1 MNILFRILIQ
11 AFEFKSD
18 FNHPG
23 EQGCLERY
31 LLLYVVNIN
40 LSPNLT
46 QKAKPCDG
54 LGPPTVI
61 I

>member
-1 MNILFRILIQ
+1 MNILFRMMIQ
-11 AFEFKSD
+11 ASGFKSD
-18 FNHPG
+18 SNPPG
-23 EQGCLERY
+23 EQGFLERY
-31 LLLYVVNIN
+31 LLRYVINTN

-46 QKAKPCDG
+46 QNAKPCDG